1 MRGHDAW
8 RRGGVRI
15 ANIKGK
21 SKEILA
27 AIVLVGMAFFVVNIV
42 AVEVFNVTGSTL
54 IILNLAPTF
63 LGLGLLLKYL
73 DVF

>member
-1 MRGHDAW
+1 M
-8 RRGGVRI
+8 
-15 ANIKGK
+15 
-21 SKEILA
+21 S
-27 AIVLVGMAFFVVNIV
+27 FFVVNIV
-42 AVEVFNVTGSTL
+42 AVEVFNVTGATL